1 MPHEKGEMLH
11 YKGNTSVVV
20 LGALVCLGLALL
32 GVFTMQGI
40 VKLRA
45 LDRVVT
51 VKGLSE
57 REVPA
62 DIAIWPIK
70 FTEAG
75 NDVSALY
82 TNIQRKNDLVVEFLG
97 ESGFG
102 EDEIAVSVPSINDRQ
117 AQGYG
122 GSQPSEYRYYGSSII
137 TVYSTKVDA
146 VREAMSG
153 IVDLGKQGI
162 VIRGQEYDARTEFL
176 FTGLN
181 DIKPEMIEEATKNA
195 REVAEKFAADSQSR
209 LGKIKTAYQGQF
221 SINDRDST
229 TPHIKKVRVVS
240 TVTYY
245 LSD

>member
-1 MPHEKGEMLH
+1 MFKSQRSLEAAI
-11 YKGNTSVVV
+11 
-20 LGALVCLGLALL
+20 LGAFVCIGLILL
-32 GVFTMQGI
+32 GVFASQG
-40 VKLRA
+40 VVRLRA

-70 FTEAG
+70 FSDAG
-75 NDVSALY
+75 NDLGALY
-82 TNIQRKNDLVVEFLG
+82 TSIQRKNALVAEFLKDN
-97 ESGFG
+97 GFSD
-102 EDEIAVSVPSINDRQ
+102 DEITVSVPSINDRQ

-122 GSQPSEYRYYGSSII
+122 GSQPSEFRYYGSSII
-137 TVYSTKVDA
+137 TVYSTQVDA
-146 VREAMSG
+146 VRVAMSRL
-153 IVDLGKQGI
+153 VDLGKQGI
-162 VIRGQEYDARTEFL
+162 AISGQEYDARTEYL

-181 DIKPEMIEEATKNA
+181 DIKPGMIEEATKNA

-209 LGKIKTAYQGQF
+209 LGKIRTAQQGQF

-240 TVTYY
+240 TITYY